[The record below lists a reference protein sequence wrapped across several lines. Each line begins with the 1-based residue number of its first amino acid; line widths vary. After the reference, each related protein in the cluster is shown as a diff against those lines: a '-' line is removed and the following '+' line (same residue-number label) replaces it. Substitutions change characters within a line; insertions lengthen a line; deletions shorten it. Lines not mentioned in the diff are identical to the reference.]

1 MLVNQNH
8 SKRLDSID
16 GLRGISI
23 ILVLFDHY
31 IHFSGNNFLGPNISF
46 FINSKN
52 GVDLFFIISGFLITN
67 ILVKEHQKRGR
78 ISLFP
83 FYLKRIIRIFPA
95 FYFLI
100 FIYFILSKLAIV
112 NLTLSTWI
120 SSLLFLRQ
128 FFGSGWET
136 SHFWSLSVENLFYL
150 IFPLFLNG
158 VSSIF

>member
-1 MLVNQNH
+1 MLVNENH

-23 ILVLFDHY
+23 ILVLIDHY
-31 IHFSGNNFLGPNISF
+31 IYFSGNNFLGPNISF

-83 FYLKRIIRIFPA
+83 FYLK
-95 FYFLI
+95 
-100 FIYFILSKLAIV
+100 S
-112 NLTLSTWI
+112 
-120 SSLLFLRQ
+120 LFLGGTDRK
-128 FFGSGWET
+128 
-136 SHFWSLSVENLFYL
+136 
-150 IFPLFLNG
+150 
-158 VSSIF
+158 